1 MELQTAATVGVAAV
15 TVKQVLL
22 RVSVSR
28 RLWVYSYGTMSTATI
43 PPSPS
48 GTVATP
54 FGTTQS
60 APSTSRLK

>member
-1 MELQTAATVGVAAV
+1 MELQTAATVGAAAV
-15 TVKQVLL
+15 TVKQGLL
-22 RVSVSR
+22 RVCGSR
-28 RLWVYSYGTMSTATI
+28 RLCVQSYGTMSTATI